1 MPLSQKE
8 VDSLVHG
15 LEETFKKAFLDQD
28 AKAISEMYHPQATL
42 VMTGVKCEFGREAI
56 LNMVSQMLASNGS
69 VPAVFQIFSELNAEA
84 ANGEYLITRGKYTL
98 KDDEKKPYEQVF
110 KRGADGKYLI
120 YHDEFTP

>member
-8 VDSLVHG
+8 VDSLMHG
-15 LEETFKKAFLDQD
+15 LEEEFKKAFSAQD

-42 VMTGVKCEFGREAI
+42 VMKDVKCDFGREAI
-56 LNMVSQMLASNGS
+56 LKTFQEMLASK
-69 VPAVFQIFSELNAEA
+69 PFRPFQIFAEFNAEA
-84 ANGEYLITRGKYTL
+84 ANGEYLITRGKYAW

-110 KRGADGKYLI
+110 KKGADGKYLI